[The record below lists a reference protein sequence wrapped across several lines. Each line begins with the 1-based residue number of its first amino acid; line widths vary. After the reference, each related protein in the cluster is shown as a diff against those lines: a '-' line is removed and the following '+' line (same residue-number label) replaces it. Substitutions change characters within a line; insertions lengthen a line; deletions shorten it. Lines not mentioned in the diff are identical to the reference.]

1 MSSLAYNDLLQRI
14 SGYDE
19 PSFEELLELCI
30 DYGLVTRYRPSLE
43 RVQLVAV
50 TQGYELG
57 VNEADILLQGLLL
70 GYFFGQSGDDL
81 TQAEWLD

>member
-1 MSSLAYNDLLQRI
+1 MAALAYNDLIQRI
-14 SGYDE
+14 SGYKE

-30 DYGLVTRYRPSLE
+30 DYGLVTQYRPSLE

-50 TQGYELG
+50 TQNYDLS
-57 VNEADILLQGLLL
+57 VDEADVLLQGMLL